1 MVYVD
6 DIILTGNEKKRIDRV
21 KQTLNKTLKIKDLG
35 DLRYFLSLKIAKS
48 KKGIMIILLNC
59 VLLEVCLS

>member
-1 MVYVD
+1 VD